1 MHDPEV
7 AAGGAGTEM
16 VAAIAA
22 LALAMGRDGA
32 LGKESY
38 ATALRRL
45 SEVLGENARSGEPS
59 AMIERIVAIL
69 DDRDRDGGEGSQRF

>member
-1 MHDPEV
+1 MHDLE
-7 AAGGAGTEM
+7 ATGGSGETDM
-16 VAAIAA
+16 VAAMAA

-45 SEVLGENARSGEPS
+45 SKVLGEDAATGESS
-59 AMIERIVAIL
+59 AVIERIVAIL
-69 DDRDRDGGEGSQRF
+69 DDREQEGDGPRAS